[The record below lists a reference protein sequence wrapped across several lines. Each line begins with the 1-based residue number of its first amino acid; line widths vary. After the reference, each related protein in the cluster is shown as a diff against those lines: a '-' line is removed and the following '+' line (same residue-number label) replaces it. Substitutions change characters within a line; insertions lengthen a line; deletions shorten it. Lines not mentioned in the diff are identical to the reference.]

1 MHLQIN
7 TRTHLSYTHSSLLHT
22 LHHTHPCCSIIE
34 LTFCILVKFC
44 LFFVVV
50 EVGGIVG
57 GALSCSRMV
66 VCLSTAGT
74 ITITKHTSI
83 NEMKEWEKKDIKIYN
98 IYRMDGWN
106 GGRKGKENSRY

>member
-1 MHLQIN
+1 
-7 TRTHLSYTHSSLLHT
+7 
-22 LHHTHPCCSIIE
+22 
-34 LTFCILVKFC
+34 
-44 LFFVVV
+44 
-50 EVGGIVG
+50 
-57 GALSCSRMV
+57 MV
-66 VCLSTAGT
+66 VCLSTAET